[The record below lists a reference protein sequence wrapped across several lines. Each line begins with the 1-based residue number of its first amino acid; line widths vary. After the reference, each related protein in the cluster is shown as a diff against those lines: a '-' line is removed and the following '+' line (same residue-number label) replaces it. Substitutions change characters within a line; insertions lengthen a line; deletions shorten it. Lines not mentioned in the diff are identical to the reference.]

1 MQQFAFSRTEQGIR
15 RRAIERESM
24 EAEQRHREHME
35 RYSHASLF
43 RTSTSFRFV
52 LRDRWAPPQPQVIK
66 SKFQRIEERACKT
79 FKVNVSAL
87 KSIRR
92 DDKLVFARQFVTYWA
107 IRTTELSSSQIGRL
121 LGGRDH
127 TTILRC
133 KKVYPARRAKMGRT
147 LREAR

>member
-15 RRAIERESM
+15 QRAIERQRR
-24 EAEQRHREHME
+24 EQEQARQAFIE
-35 RYSHASLF
+35 RYRYTSQF
-43 RTSTSFRFV
+43 QTSTSFSIE
-52 LRDRWAPPQPQVIK
+52 LRDQWGSPPKLIK
-66 SKFQRIEERACKT
+66 SKFQRIEEKACKV
-79 FKVNVSAL
+79 FGINVSAL